1 MSGSGAE
8 PWFDGDAIGSLLEA
22 SARLRGLHVIV
33 ATDQFDDTVQDALES
48 QAATTI
54 RIATSTT
61 GRRATLGTTPATG
74 DEDDATVAFSP
85 YEPLRPVTANSIQ
98 LRPAVIGRQHT
109 PLERRLA
116 RAARR
121 SSTDIDPSMNAI
133 VHAIRDAA
141 ETMDVDPPVLIPA
154 PLVTSID
161 AGDFFRTHQGDGVPI
176 GMIDDVREAL
186 TRPLWWEPGSGPLV
200 LFGSR
205 RSGVDAVITT
215 VLSGIVDRF
224 APADVQIAAI
234 EPSESRRS
242 ALRKVEHVRAVAAP
256 DSPQDVSTLL
266 DVVAEELASP
276 GDARLVVVVGDLALV
291 RRELGSLT
299 ERFDELLGA
308 ASGDD
313 PGIDLIVYAGDRSTA
328 GPLWH
333 DGVRCLVGSSSDAA
347 ELSAFDITD
356 LRSLDV
362 VGRCRRFPG
371 GELVQLA
378 TSSSPLETILIGDAP

>member
-1 MSGSGAE
+1 MS
-8 PWFDGDAIGSLLEA
+8 
-22 SARLRGLHVIV
+22 
-33 ATDQFDDTVQDALES
+33 
-48 QAATTI
+48 
-54 RIATSTT
+54 
-61 GRRATLGTTPATG
+61 TTPAAG
-74 DEDDATVAFSP
+74 EEDDSAAAFSP
-85 YEPLRPVTANSIQ
+85 YEPLRPVTASSIE

-176 GMIDDVREAL
+176 GMIDDVREAR

-224 APADVQIAAI
+224 APADVHIAAI

-242 ALRKVEHVRAVAAP
+242 ALRRVEHVRAVAAP
-256 DSPQDVSTLL
+256 DSPQDVSALL
-266 DVVAEELASP
+266 DVVAEALASP

-308 ASGDD
+308 AGGDD

-347 ELSAFDITD
+347 ELSAFDIAD